1 MINLNLLVDNSIL
14 ICPNNI
20 KDEIIKNKSINNIY
34 TNIKFMSKEDLIKG
48 FYFSYDID
56 AIYYLVN
63 NYNYSFDLANEVLG
77 NLCYLTINNVK
88 LESDKLIKLYSIY
101 NELKNNKLLNKNDY
115 FKHLFNGKKIYI
127 YGYSALDKELIN
139 IVSNISCNYEFIE
152 KRNCSH
158 KHKCFKFNDINEEV
172 IYVMNEIGKLISNGV
187 CLNNIYFYTIPSEYK
202 LILKKQL
209 INHHIPYEF
218 SDKIYLN
225 DTPIFKEYLNLLDNL
240 DLSSAYKMLQE
251 TIKYDPLDVMGLIV
265 NLIVDVKDLKVSS
278 VEKIKILKYLALKT
292 SVKKVQYDNKIKEV
306 NYHKIL
312 NDDEYIFMLG
322 FSLGSYPIIHKDTM
336 FYLDKEKE
344 TLNIN
349 TSTILNRIEEEYLI
363 DFITNTKNINITFKE
378 KVGKNVYYPSLLIDK
393 LNIELVDGVIDN
405 NRYSVKQTEF
415 EVAKYKDL
423 YNSYGEFNKWMNT
436 FTNEELKFNIYNHLF
451 KGLTS
456 HNPFDVISLSY
467 TKVNEY
473 NSCPFKYFVS
483 RILNANVFTGDFKT
497 ELGNLF
503 HQILEDSFSKDIKLE
518 DYNQIIEEKFKT
530 YKEKYFVN
538 KLLPQVLDV
547 ISKND
552 YFKNDTMLSNTL
564 VEENVV
570 LKIDDLTIFE
580 GKVDKIMYD
589 EVSNSLIVI
598 DYKTGNFSFDKRK
611 TRFGLDMQLPIYVYL
626 LADKY
631 PSYKT
636 SGIYIEN
643 ILLDNE
649 DLKNKYPYRFDGL
662 TVNNKNVIKL
672 IDPTFGTLT
681 DDNGN
686 EIIESIYLTG
696 IKLKKDGSLYKSK
709 HLIEEDEFDELIET
723 ARNEISKTIKD
734 IRNAKFDISPYMIK
748 DGNSNACTYCKY
760 KDICGVT
767 FEDYR
772 IIDLKESE
780 EE

>member
-48 FYFSYDID
+48 FYFSYDIE

-63 NYNYSFDLANEVLG
+63 NYNYSFDLANEVLD
-77 NLCYLTINNVK
+77 NLCYLTINNIK

-101 NELKNNKLLNKNDY
+101 NELKNNKLLNKNNY

-172 IYVMNEIGKLISNGV
+172 IYVMNEIGKLISSGV
-187 CLNNIYFYTIPSEYK
+187 SLNNIYFYTIPSEYK

-278 VEKIKILKYLALKT
+278 VEKIKILKYLAMKT
-292 SVKKVQYDNKIKEV
+292 PVKKVQYDNKIKEV

-456 HNPFDVISLSY
+456 HNPLEVISLSY

-473 NSCPFKYFVS
+473 NSCPFKYFAS

-649 DLKNKYPYRFDGL
+649 DLKNNYPYRFDGL

>member
-63 NYNYSFDLANEVLG
+63 NYNYSFDLANEVLD

-187 CLNNIYFYTIPSEYK
+187 SLNNIYFYSIPSEYK

-278 VEKIKILKYLALKT
+278 VEKIKILKYLAMKT

-344 TLNIN
+344 RLNIN

-456 HNPFDVISLSY
+456 HNPFEVISLSY

-570 LKIDDLTIFE
+570 IKIDDLTIFE

-631 PSYKT
+631 QSYKT

>member
-48 FYFSYDID
+48 FYFSYDIE

-63 NYNYSFDLANEVLG
+63 NYNYSFDLANEVLD

-152 KRNCSH
+152 KRNCSY

-172 IYVMNEIGKLISNGV
+172 IYVMNEIGKLISSGV
-187 CLNNIYFYTIPSEYK
+187 SLNNIYFYTIPSEYK

-225 DTPIFKEYLNLLDNL
+225 DTPIFKEYLNLLDNQ
-240 DLSSAYKMLQE
+240 DLSNAYKMLQE
-251 TIKYDPLDVMGLIV
+251 TIKYDPLDVIGLIV

-278 VEKIKILKYLALKT
+278 VEKIKILKYPAMKT

-456 HNPFDVISLSY
+456 HNPLEVISLSY

-589 EVSNSLIVI
+589 DVSNSLIVI

-681 DDNGN
+681 DDEGN

>member
-1 MINLNLLVDNSIL
+1 MINLNLLVDDSIL

-34 TNIKFMSKEDLIKG
+34 SNIKFMSKEDLIKG
-48 FYFSYDID
+48 FYFSYDIN
-56 AIYYLVN
+56 AIYYLVK
-63 NYNYSFDLANEVLG
+63 NYNYSFDLASEVLD
-77 NLCYLTINNVK
+77 NLCYITINNVK
-88 LESDKLIKLYSIY
+88 FESDKLNKLYGIY
-101 NELKNNKLLNKNDY
+101 NELINNKLLNKNDY
-115 FKHLFNGKKIYI
+115 FKHLFSNKKIYI

-139 IVSNISCNYEFIE
+139 ILNYLSSHYEFIE
-152 KRNCSH
+152 KNNHSYKHNCY
-158 KHKCFKFNDINEEV
+158 KFNDINEEV
-172 IYVMNEIGKLISNGV
+172 IYVMNEIGKLISSGV
-187 CLNNIYFYTIPSEYK
+187 SLNNIYFYTIPSEYK

-209 INHHIPYEF
+209 INHKIPYEF
-218 SDKIYLN
+218 NEKIYLI
-225 DTPIFKEYLNLLDNL
+225 DTPIFKEYLSLLNSL
-240 DLSSAYKMLQE
+240 DLIEAYKLLQE
-251 TIKYDPLDVMGLIV
+251 SIKYDPLDVMGLIV
-265 NLIVDVKDLKVSS
+265 NLIVEVKDLKISS
-278 VEKIKILKYLALKT
+278 SEKINILKYLAGKT
-292 SVKKVQYDNKIKEV
+292 SVKKVTYDNSVKEV
-306 NYHKIL
+306 NYHQIL
-312 NDDEYIFMLG
+312 NDDDYIFMLG
-322 FSLGSYPIIHKDTM
+322 FSLGSYPVIHKDTM

-344 TLNIN
+344 ILNVN
-349 TSTILNRIEEEYLI
+349 TSAILNEIEEEYLI
-363 DFITNTKNINITFKE
+363 DFINNNKNLKITFKE

-393 LNIELVDGVIDN
+393 LNIELIDGIIDN
-405 NRYSVKQTEF
+405 NRYSTKQTEF

-423 YNSYGEFNKWMNT
+423 YKSYGEFNKWMNT

-456 HNPFDVISLSY
+456 YNPNEKVSLSY

-483 RILNANVFTGDFKT
+483 RILNANVFNGDFKT

-503 HQILEDSFSKDIKLE
+503 HQILEDSFSKDILLE

-552 YFKNDTMLSNTL
+552 CFKKDTMLSNTL
-564 VEENVV
+564 VEENVEV
-570 LKIDDLTIFE
+570 KLDDLTIFE

-631 PSYKT
+631 PNYKT

-662 TVNNKNVIKL
+662 TVNNQNVIKL

-681 DDNGN
+681 DDEGN

-709 HLIEEDEFDELIET
+709 HLIEEDEFNELIET
-723 ARNEISKTIKD
+723 ASHEISKTVVN
-734 IRNAKFDISPYMIK
+734 IRNSKFDISPYMIK

-760 KDICGVT
+760 KDICGV
-767 FEDYR
+767 ESKDYR

>member
-48 FYFSYDID
+48 FYFSYDIE

-63 NYNYSFDLANEVLG
+63 NYNYSFDLANEVLD

-115 FKHLFNGKKIYI
+115 FKHLFNGKKVYI

-172 IYVMNEIGKLISNGV
+172 IYVMNEIGKLISSGV
-187 CLNNIYFYTIPSEYK
+187 SLNNIYFYTIPSEYK

-251 TIKYDPLDVMGLIV
+251 TIKYDPIDVMGLIV

-278 VEKIKILKYLALKT
+278 VEKVKILKYLAMKT

-456 HNPFDVISLSY
+456 HNPLEVISLSY

-552 YFKNDTMLSNTL
+552 SFKNDTMLSNTL

-611 TRFGLDMQLPIYVYL
+611 TKFGLDMQLPIYVYL

-681 DDNGN
+681 DDDGN